1 MRTREELITYLQEHN
16 AFANES
22 KANLSSGIIRY
33 VNNRPELLEELKQ
46 VTQVDSNNVTELIYN
61 LINPECTKTCEVC
74 GNPTAFSKYYVGY
87 KRACCNRCAH
97 LLTTQKGI
105 NTKVELYGS
114 ASYNNKDK
122 AKQTCLNKYGKTS
135 YTNREKAKQTCL
147 NKYGVENVAQVKST
161 TNKAKQTC
169 LNKYGVDNIMKTE
182 EGKLKQKST
191 NLRRRGVEYAMQS
204 ELTKKHYIENCLA
217 KTGYEWYTQT
227 SQTKEKKEKLRLER
241 VKNFEIQNNC
251 ISTAT
256 LKNEYG
262 QAWHALGLPT
272 IKYKR
277 CTYVSDEYL
286 PLIQKSFEDA
296 KLNASCAESDILEYC
311 RSLLPD
317 TEIIQHCRNLIRSSK
332 GACSELDIYLPSKKV
347 AIEYNGIYWHAFKD
361 KNYHL
366 HKTEEC
372 EKLGIRLIHV
382 WEDLW
387 LSKKEIY
394 KSIIASA
401 LGVYERRIYARN
413 CECRSLTN
421 IDYEEF
427 LNINHIQGSVKSSI
441 RLGLYYKGELVQV
454 AGWGKSRFKSGEVEL
469 YRMCTELNTQ
479 VIGGFSKLIKHSELK
494 EFVSYVDRSL
504 FSGQGYLSS
513 GFTLR
518 GTTQVGYFYHD
529 SNPRSTRISR
539 YQAQKH
545 KLKSWLPKFDE
556 ALTEEENMQSN
567 GYSKLYDCGNYLVTY
582 STQRRGDP
590 IKISSKSF
598 TKDYNIIT

>member
-16 AFANES
+16 AFATES

-46 VTQVDSNNVTELIYN
+46 VTQVNSNDVAELIYN
-61 LINPECTKTCEVC
+61 LVNPKCAKTCEIC

-105 NTKVELYGS
+105 NTKIELYGGV
-114 ASYNNKDK
+114 SYNNKDK
-122 AKQTCLNKYGKTS
+122 AKQTCLEKYGKTS

-147 NKYGVENVAQVKST
+147 DRYGVENPAQTKEAAL
-161 TNKAKQTC
+161 KAKQTC
-169 LNKYGVDNIMKTE
+169 INKYGVDNIMKTE
-182 EGKLKQKST
+182 EGKLKQKNT
-191 NLRRRGVEYAMQS
+191 NLKRYGVEYAMQK
-204 ELTKKHYIENCLA
+204 EEIKKHYIENCLA
-217 KTGYEWYTQT
+217 KTGHEWYTQT
-227 SQTKEKKEKLRLER
+227 AQTKEKKEKLRLER

-251 ISTAT
+251 TSTAE
-256 LKNEYG
+256 LKNKYG
-262 QAWHALGLPT
+262 QAWYVLGLPT
-272 IKYKR
+272 IRLGK
-277 CTYVSDEYL
+277 CTYISNEYL
-286 PLIQKSFEDA
+286 PLIQKSFENA
-296 KLNASCAESDILEYC
+296 KLNASCAESDIVEYC
-311 RSLLPD
+311 KSLLPN
-317 TEIIQHCRNLIRSSK
+317 TEVVQHCRNLIKSSK
-332 GACSELDIYLPSKKV
+332 GTYSELDVYIPLKEV

-372 EKLGIRLIHV
+372 EKLGIRLIHI

-401 LGVYERRIYARN
+401 LGVHKQRIYARN
-413 CECRSLTN
+413 CECKPLSS

-427 LNINHIQGSVKSSI
+427 LETNHIQGSVKSSI

-454 AGWGKSRFKSGEVEL
+454 AGWGKSRFKSGEIEL
-469 YRMCTELNTQ
+469 HRMCTKLYTQ
-479 VIGGFSKLIKHSELK
+479 VIGGFSKLIKHSGLK

-504 FSGQGYLSS
+504 FNGQGYLSS

-518 GTTQVGYFYHD
+518 GTTQIGYFYHD
-529 SNPRSTRISR
+529 SNPRSNRISR

-545 KLKSWLPKFDE
+545 KLKNWLPKFE
-556 ALTEEENMQSN
+556 GTLTEEENMQSN
-567 GYSKLYDCGNYLVTY
+567 GYSKLYDCGNYLVFY
-582 STQRRGDP
+582 SA
-590 IKISSKSF
+590 
-598 TKDYNIIT
+598 

>member
-16 AFANES
+16 AFATES

-46 VTQVDSNNVTELIYN
+46 VTQVNSNDVAELIYN
-61 LINPECTKTCEVC
+61 LVNPKCAKTCEIC

-87 KRACCNRCAH
+87 KGACCNKCAH
-97 LLTTQKGI
+97 LLTAQKGI
-105 NTKVELYGS
+105 NTKIELYGS
-114 ASYNNKDK
+114 VSYNNKDK

-147 NKYGVENVAQVKST
+147 DRYGVENPAQTKEAAL
-161 TNKAKQTC
+161 KAKQTC
-169 LNKYGVDNIMKTE
+169 INKYGVDNIMKTE
-182 EGKLKQKST
+182 EGKLKQKNT
-191 NLRRRGVEYAMQS
+191 NLKRYGVEYAMQK
-204 ELTKKHYIENCLA
+204 EEIKKHYIENCLA
-217 KTGYEWYTQT
+217 KTGHEWYTQT
-227 SQTKEKKEKLRLER
+227 TQTKEKKEKLRLER

-251 ISTAT
+251 TSTAK
-256 LKNEYG
+256 LKNKYG
-262 QAWHALGLPT
+262 QAWYVLGLPT
-272 IKYKR
+272 IRLGK
-277 CTYVSDEYL
+277 CTYISNEYL
-286 PLIQKSFEDA
+286 PLIQKSFENA
-296 KLNASCAESDILEYC
+296 KLNASCAESEIVEYC
-311 RSLLPD
+311 KSLLPN
-317 TEIIQHCRNLIRSSK
+317 TEVVQHCRNLIKSSK
-332 GACSELDIYLPSKKV
+332 GTCSELDIYIPSKKV

-372 EKLGIRLIHV
+372 EKLGIRLIHI

-401 LGVYERRIYARN
+401 LGVHKQRIYARN
-413 CECRSLTN
+413 CECKPLSS

-427 LNINHIQGSVKSSI
+427 LETNHIQGSVKSSI

-454 AGWGKSRFKSGEVEL
+454 AGWGKSRFKSGEIEL
-469 YRMCTELNTQ
+469 HRMCTKLYTQ
-479 VIGGFSKLIKHSELK
+479 VIGGFSKLIKHSGLR

-504 FSGQGYLSS
+504 FNGQGYLSS

-518 GTTQVGYFYHD
+518 GTTQIGYFYHD
-529 SNPRSTRISR
+529 SNPRSNRISR

-545 KLKSWLPKFDE
+545 KLKNWLPKFE
-556 ALTEEENMQSN
+556 GTLTEEENMQSN
-567 GYSKLYDCGNYLVTY
+567 GYSKLYDCGNYLVFY
-582 STQRRGDP
+582 SA
-590 IKISSKSF
+590 
-598 TKDYNIIT
+598 